1 MQFKVIL
8 QLFFP
13 HIDRVIDCDGKPF
26 HKGIPVGGD
35 VDGKHA
41 MSEFRTG
48 EETAVVEM
56 IVSLVGTMVEHVQL
70 HILIKHIHDA
80 SNREWFVKLEIEYSG
95 VIRNIGIHTSFAIN
109 QSGHHQWH
117 YGHEFCNFI
126 GYHISFLL

>member
-13 HIDRVIDCDGKPF
+13 HIDRVIYCDGKPF

-48 EETAVVEM
+48 EEAAVMEM
-56 IVSLVGTMVEHVQL
+56 IVGLVGTMVEQMQL
-70 HILIKHIHDA
+70 NLIINHIHSA
-80 SNREWFVKLEIEYSG
+80 TNKERFIKIEI
-95 VIRNIGIHTSFAIN
+95 
-109 QSGHHQWH
+109 
-117 YGHEFCNFI
+117 
-126 GYHISFLL
+126 